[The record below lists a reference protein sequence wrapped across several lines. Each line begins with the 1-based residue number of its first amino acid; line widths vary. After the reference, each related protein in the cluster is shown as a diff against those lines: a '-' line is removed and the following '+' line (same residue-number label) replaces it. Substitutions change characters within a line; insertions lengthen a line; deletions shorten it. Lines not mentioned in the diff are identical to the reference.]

1 MVTMA
6 SMPSLRELA
15 MTWSEMS
22 RTTSSPFSSV
32 LYWKGLPRLVV
43 PRIVPP
49 RGRIPLTRSSVS
61 SKDFSGQISPSK
73 PSGMPT
79 TFHFCSRIAALVAA
93 RMTALSPGASPPP
106 VAIPMH
112 RMSDMMI
119 SWESRRSCV
128 ARIVSRY
135 DHTYEWPLTT
145 TLPAGVERGETIWK
159 HAQQTVN
166 QKPLTLTVAG
176 ELVKPLAEAVIVMV
190 PIAPWVAVA
199 VTRPAE
205 TVAIVVLLDTHV
217 ATAVMSCPPL
227 HEAVN

>member
-1 MVTMA
+1 
-6 SMPSLRELA
+6 
-15 MTWSEMS
+15 
-22 RTTSSPFSSV
+22 
-32 LYWKGLPRLVV
+32 
-43 PRIVPP
+43 
-49 RGRIPLTRSSVS
+49 
-61 SKDFSGQISPSK
+61 
-73 PSGMPT
+73 
-79 TFHFCSRIAALVAA
+79 
-93 RMTALSPGASPPP
+93 
-106 VAIPMH
+106 MH